1 MDNINNLETIELISL
16 LKNIDNESNLENYLS
31 KTLNNSKDIL
41 LHEYFSKT
49 FKEKGLSKSNVIK
62 NADLDR
68 TYAYEILR
76 GDKKPSRDKILQFCI
91 GANFNLEESNKA
103 LKIGNAGELYAKV
116 PRDSVIIFG
125 INKNLSIMAINE
137 LLFSYKLT
145 LLGEE

>member
-1 MDNINNLETIELISL
+1 MDNINNLETIELMSL
-16 LKNIDNESNLENYLS
+16 LKNIDNESNLEDYLS
-31 KTLNNSKDIL
+31 NTLNNSEDIL

-68 TYAYEILR
+68 TYSYEILR
-76 GDKKPSRDKILQFCI
+76 GDKKPSRDKILQLCI

-116 PRDSVIIFG
+116 PRDSVIIYG

>member
-1 MDNINNLETIELISL
+1 MDNINNLETIELMSL
-16 LKNIDNESNLENYLS
+16 LKNIDNESNLEDYLS
-31 KTLNNSKDIL
+31 NTLNNSKDIL